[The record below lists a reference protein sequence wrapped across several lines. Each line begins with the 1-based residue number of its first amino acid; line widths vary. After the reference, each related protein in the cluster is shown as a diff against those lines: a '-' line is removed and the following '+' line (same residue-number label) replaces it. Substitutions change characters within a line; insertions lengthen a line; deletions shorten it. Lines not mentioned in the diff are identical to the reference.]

1 VEDVRDSPAGKCN
14 ERHTAT
20 IPSGAPERWRQ
31 RTNEYDMA
39 LAWADGSGTKRNAIV
54 SEQWAGR
61 ALVGQDNCQICKGVA
76 RGVALYGTGNNCLS
90 VPVGLTLD
98 ARG

>member
-61 ALVGQDNCQICKGVA
+61 ALVGQLPDLQG
-76 RGVALYGTGNNCLS
+76 RGTGGC
-90 VPVGLTLD
+90 TL
-98 ARG
+98 RNWK